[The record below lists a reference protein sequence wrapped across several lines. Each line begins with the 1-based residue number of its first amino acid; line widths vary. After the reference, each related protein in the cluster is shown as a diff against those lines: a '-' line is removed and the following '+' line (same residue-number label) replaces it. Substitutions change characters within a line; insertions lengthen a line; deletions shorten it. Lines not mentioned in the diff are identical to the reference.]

1 MTLADFYVLAGQ
13 DTQDQMQFACRLLE
27 KAMANNN
34 NVLLYTD
41 NEQQAQALDDL
52 IWTFRPE
59 AFIPHNLLGSNEAQ
73 SDCPISIGWQN
84 DPGHHHDIIINL
96 SKEIPTFYSRFQ
108 RYIGIVVQHDQVLQ
122 HTRKHFRFLSDRG
135 YRINTHDMRVR

>member
-1 MTLADFYVLAGQ
+1 MTPADFYVLAGQ

-52 IWTFRPE
+52 IWTVRPE
-59 AFIPHNLLGSNEAQ
+59 ASIPHNLLGSNEAQ
-73 SDCPISIGWQN
+73 IDCTISIGWPDDTGQ
-84 DPGHHHDIIINL
+84 HHDIISSL
-96 SKEIPTFYSRFQ
+96 GKAIPSFYSRFQ
-108 RYIGIVVQHDQVLQ
+108 RYIGIVVQHDQVSA
-122 HTRKHFRFLSDRG
+122 HTRQHFRFLSDRS
-135 YRINTHDMRVR
+135 YRINTHDM